1 MAVFAGALALAGQ
14 TWAQAHLAP
23 TRSAIIMSMEPVFAA
38 FFAVLLG
45 GEDLTA
51 RMLLGGGMVL
61 TAMLV
66 VELVL
71 RRKIE
76 AEVPRIAV

>member
-1 MAVFAGALALAGQ
+1 
-14 TWAQAHLAP
+14 
-23 TRSAIIMSMEPVFAA
+23 MSMEPVFAA

-76 AEVPRIAV
+76 AEVPHIAV